1 MLRRAIAL
9 SLEGHKEEPC
19 FETGLIMKEISDKIK
34 ETKKAQKNKATIVS
48 RKSLLK
54 RGTAMFFPGARK
66 CKYSAILISEGM
78 LYKNEMSQEKDTTCL
93 QAGVKFR
100 NHVNIIT

>member
-1 MLRRAIAL
+1 M
-9 SLEGHKEEPC
+9 
-19 FETGLIMKEISDKIK
+19 
-34 ETKKAQKNKATIVS
+34 IVS

-78 LYKNEMSQEKDTTCL
+78 LYTNEMSQEKDTTCPE
-93 QAGVKFR
+93 AGVKFR
-100 NHVNIIT
+100 KEKKQSCEHVDFQALRKIRWLRMRILKRRRC